1 LNRAPHTAGNG
12 CCRQSVLPLPH
23 PVFGEDDTDI
33 TITDGRLG
41 YFETYERTADGNLRT
56 PLRIDTN
63 RLDVLGQI
71 TAVNGNST
79 P

>member
-1 LNRAPHTAGNG
+1 
-12 CCRQSVLPLPH
+12 
-23 PVFGEDDTDI
+23 VFGEDDTDI